1 MEFVTSFVV
10 VVASEKKKDGRKT
23 MSVIEYKCFY
33 A

>member
-1 MEFVTSFVV
+1 